1 MTQTLPA
8 PLPDPDANE
17 WYRDVPR
24 SIRKHVIFGL
34 ALMAVAFGG
43 FGAWAFRAPLAAAVI
58 AQGSFVATGRNK
70 IVQHLEGGIISEIA
84 VAEGDV
90 VEEGDVILR
99 LDQTAALANRRELA
113 IRKARLEATAA
124 RLMAEYNG
132 FERVEFPADLLE
144 IAMTEPEVADII
156 DGQKISFRTAK
167 ASLENNLA
175 LLERNINAL
184 DVRSTGYQTQ
194 LSSHQ
199 RLVELLTEEYETKA
213 KLFEDGL
220 IRQSEANALQRAV
233 IEAQGQIGRLQAE
246 VHELEQLRLRHV
258 TQIAQARSL
267 YRETALDELQVIQGE
282 LESVREKY
290 RKAESVLIRS
300 DVIAPVAGTVIR
312 MHYFTPGGVI
322 ETGKPIAEILPSNAP
337 LIVEALIPRNDID
350 TVHQGQAAIIRL
362 SALNTRTTPVLNGT
376 VAYISADALADTTE
390 GQVREVYVARIT
402 LPPEELA
409 RIPGFAP
416 TPGMPAEVMI
426 QTAERTFAQYIAKP
440 VVDSMS
446 RAFREQ

>member
-1 MTQTLPA
+1 MSQNLPA
-8 PLPDPDANE
+8 PTPLPEAGE

-24 SIRKHVIFGL
+24 SIRKHVIFAL
-34 ALMAVAFGG
+34 CLMAVAFGG

-58 AQGSFVATGRNK
+58 SQGSFVATGRNK
-70 IVQHLEGGIISEIA
+70 IVQHLEGGIISEIL
-84 VAEGDV
+84 VNEGDV

-99 LDQTAALANRRELA
+99 LDQTAALANRSELS

-124 RLMAEYNG
+124 RLLAEYNG
-132 FERVEFPADLLE
+132 FEDIRFPEDLLE
-144 IAMTEPEVADII
+144 EARNSPEVAEIV
-156 DGQKISFRTAK
+156 DGQKVAFRTART
-167 ASLENNLA
+167 SLENDLA

-184 DVRSTGYQTQ
+184 DIRSIGYKTQ
-194 LSSHQ
+194 LASHV

-233 IEAQGQIGRLQAE
+233 IEAQGQIGRLEAE
-246 VHELEQLRLRHV
+246 VNELEQLRLRHE
-258 TQIAQARSL
+258 TQISKAEGE
-267 YRETALDELQVIQGE
+267 YRETALDELQVIQSE

-290 RKAESVLIRS
+290 RKADSVLVRS
-300 DVIAPVAGTVIR
+300 DVVAPVAGTVIR

-337 LIVEALIPRNDID
+337 LIIETMIPRNDID
-350 TVHQGQAAIIRL
+350 TVHQGQAAIVRL

-376 VAYISADALADTTE
+376 VDYISADALADTRD
-390 GQVREVYVARIT
+390 GQMREVYIARIT

-409 RIPGFAP
+409 RVRGFAP

-426 QTAERTFAQYIAKP
+426 QTSERTFAQYIAKP

>member
-1 MTQTLPA
+1 
-8 PLPDPDANE
+8 
-17 WYRDVPR
+17 
-24 SIRKHVIFGL
+24 
-34 ALMAVAFGG
+34 MAVAFGG

-58 AQGSFVATGRNK
+58 SQGSFVATGRNK
-70 IVQHLEGGIISEIA
+70 IVQHLEGGIISEII
-84 VAEGDV
+84 VSEGDV

-113 IRKARLEATAA
+113 TRKARLEATAA
-124 RLMAEYNG
+124 RLLAEYNG
-132 FERVEFPADLLE
+132 FGDIRFPDDLLE
-144 IAMTEPEVADII
+144 EARTNPEVSEIV
-156 DGQKISFRTAK
+156 DGQKIAFHTART
-167 ASLENNLA
+167 SLENDLA

-184 DVRSTGYQTQ
+184 DIRAAGYKTQ
-194 LSSHQ
+194 LASHV

-233 IEAQGQIGRLQAE
+233 IEAQGQIGRLEAE
-246 VHELEQLRLRHV
+246 VNELEQLRLRHE
-258 TQIAQARSL
+258 TQIAKARGA

-282 LESVREKY
+282 LESVREKH
-290 RKAESVLIRS
+290 RKADSVLVRS
-300 DVIAPVAGTVIR
+300 DVLAPVAGTVIR
-312 MHYFTPGGVI
+312 MHYFTSGGVI

-337 LIVEALIPRNDID
+337 LIIETLIPRNDID
-350 TVHQGQAAIIRL
+350 TVHLGQTAIVRL

-376 VAYISADALADTTE
+376 VDYISADALADTRD
-390 GQVREVYVARIT
+390 GAVNEVYIARIT
-402 LPPEELA
+402 LAPEELA
-409 RIPGFAP
+409 RVRGFAP